1 MTQNSFRACKEDGAL
16 ASEVRVA
23 AVAFISFAL
32 LLSGG
37 CSPKQVQG
45 DAVQTRKAMAIP
57 VTVAKV
63 ERRTVP
69 IELHV
74 IGNGEAYSTVNVK
87 SLVQGEVQHVN
98 FVDGQDVRK
107 GDVLFSIDP
116 GPFQAMLAQA
126 QGNLAHDQAQEQ
138 NALAQEQRNTELFK
152 SGIISKDQYDQF
164 RTNAQALQAAVKADE
179 AAVEN
184 ARLQLGYCT
193 IRSPLDGRTGAVLVD
208 QGNLVKANDVPM
220 VVINQITP
228 IYVDFSAPQQY
239 LTEIKTYQARQKL
252 RVQATVA
259 GHENEPEWGT
269 LSFINNAVDA
279 TTGTILLKG
288 TFQNARRRL
297 WPGQYVNVT
306 LRLSDVANATVA
318 PTQAIQTGQQGQY
331 VFVVKADSTAE
342 LRPVTTG
349 VAYQGFTVVEMGL
362 QPGETVVTDGQLM
375 LAPGATVEV
384 KKP

>member
-1 MTQNSFRACKEDGAL
+1 MQNFICAGKAHSAPRSWTRRAAGAFP
-16 ASEVRVA
+16 
-23 AVAFISFAL
+23 AVGLL
-32 LLSGG
+32 LLSA
-37 CSPKQVQG
+37 CTAKRVQG
-45 DAVQTRKAMAIP
+45 DAAQARQSMAIP
-57 VTVAKV
+57 VMVAKV
-63 ERRTVP
+63 EQRTVP

-98 FVDGQDVRK
+98 FVDGQDVKK
-107 GDVLFSIDP
+107 GDALFAIDP
-116 GPFQAMLAQA
+116 GPFQAALAQA
-126 QGNLAHDQAQEQ
+126 QANLARDQAQER
-138 NALAQEQRNTELFK
+138 NAQAQEQRNTELFK
-152 SGIISKDQYDQF
+152 SGIISTDQYDQF

-193 IRSPLDGRTGAVLVD
+193 IRSPLDGRTGAVLIN

-220 VVINQITP
+220 VVINQVNP
-228 IYVDFSAPQQY
+228 IYVDFSIPQQY
-239 LTEIKTYQARQKL
+239 LAQVKAYSARGSL

-269 LSFINNAVDA
+269 LSFINNSVDT

-288 TFQNARRRL
+288 TFQNQNRRL

-306 LRLSDVANATVA
+306 LRLSAVANATVA
-318 PTQAIQTGQQGQY
+318 PSQAIQTGQQSQY
-331 VFVVKADSTAE
+331 VFVVKPDLTAE

-349 VAYQGFTVVEMGL
+349 VSYQGFTVVEKGL

-375 LAPGATVEV
+375 LAPGARVEV
-384 KKP
+384 KNP